1 MQAGSIEAQILRAR
15 WMRHIHTM
23 SYIHISSNPG
33 SWVRAHT
40 CMHKNTCTWVDVKKL
55 TQCSINPIGMRLAG
69 RSESLLSSLMVPI
82 ALAKLYNTFA
92 LPHDFRCCIAATAS
106 SKKSPGRF
114 ILKFDATYDL
124 NRSEIMCNSWLGV
137 VSGERCNSG
146 IICISLV
153 DFLQLAYGGNNVLQ
167 LKLGTW
173 ISYKDNL
180 VLCCDKHFLIRIQK
194 GMPYMLTW
202 SWENTCS
209 YAVVGDAIR
218 NKHSS
223 RRPELRRLDGWPAV
237 MMSLTPDIANYHLYL
252 SFTPLPIGSR
262 LQNTLFN
269 HDIAC
274 IIELDL
280 LKEYQDSEK
289 GPTFFLIHWARG
301 HQQHYWNSTTR
312 DRDFFYPCVFLA
324 FFAVS

>member
-23 SYIHISSNPG
+23 SYIHIASNPG

-92 LPHDFRCCIAATAS
+92 LPNDFRCCIAATAS

-180 VLCCDKHFLIRIQK
+180 VLCCDKHFLFRIQK
-194 GMPYMLTW
+194 KVCHIYPHDHGRIPVRMLWSGMQLETNIAADAQNWDILMAGQLSWCPWHLT
-202 SWENTCS
+202 
-209 YAVVGDAIR
+209 
-218 NKHSS
+218 
-223 RRPELRRLDGWPAV
+223 
-237 MMSLTPDIANYHLYL
+237 
-252 SFTPLPIGSR
+252 
-262 LQNTLFN
+262 
-269 HDIAC
+269 
-274 IIELDL
+274 
-280 LKEYQDSEK
+280 
-289 GPTFFLIHWARG
+289 
-301 HQQHYWNSTTR
+301 
-312 DRDFFYPCVFLA
+312 
-324 FFAVS
+324 